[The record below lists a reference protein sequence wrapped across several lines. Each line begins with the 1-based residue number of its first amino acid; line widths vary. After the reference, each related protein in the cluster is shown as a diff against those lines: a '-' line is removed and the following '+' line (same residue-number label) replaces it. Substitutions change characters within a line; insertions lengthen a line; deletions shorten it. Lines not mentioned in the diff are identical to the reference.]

1 MKLDF
6 RSVLLLVHYWF
17 PVALGWSVALVIQ
30 HATGVPIAP
39 AGIGLYLLCIC
50 AAYSLDRLLDNT
62 GKNHPTWLTAA
73 LWAALGLSTFVG
85 LFLAPQLSIQSL
97 SAVAVFAV
105 VTLLY
110 RKAKRFPFLKTA
122 LVAVVWIWAGVA
134 FTFANPGWFAWRF
147 WTLGASVP
155 LVMLVAAGCI
165 LCDFKDLKFDDD
177 GGVRSLPV
185 MFGLRKTILVTS
197 ALLLLAALIAYRE
210 GRMGLVVSGAALIV
224 LAQFPALL
232 SLESV
237 GPLLV
242 DLALTLPGVLISLRL
257 V

>member
-1 MKLDF
+1 MNHTL

-17 PVALGWSVALVIQ
+17 PVALGWSVVLVIQ
-30 HATGVPIAP
+30 RATGAPVAP

-62 GKNHPTWLTAA
+62 GKHHPAWLTAA
-73 LWAALGLSTFVG
+73 LWAGLGLATIAG
-85 LFLAPQLSIQSL
+85 LFLAPRLSIQSL
-97 SAVAVFAV
+97 SAVVVFSII
-105 VTLLY
+105 TLLY

-134 FTFANPGWFAWRF
+134 LTFANPGWFAWRF

-155 LVMLVAAGCI
+155 LVMLLAAGCI

-185 MFGLRKTILVTS
+185 MFGLRRTTWITS
-197 ALLLLAALIAYRE
+197 VFLLAAALVAYQQ
-210 GRMGLVVSGAALIV
+210 GRIGLVVSGASLIV
-224 LAQFPALL
+224 LAQFPGLL
-232 SLESV
+232 SLESI

-242 DLALTLPGVLISLRL
+242 DIALTLPGVLISLHL